1 MKHIITALA
10 LVASTTASAQFYSGN
25 ELLQRMDSDNAHN
38 QMLAMGYVAGVVD
51 MTRGDFHCAPANVT
65 LGQVRDMVRNYLVN
79 TPANRHMNGSV
90 LVTLPLMNVWPCPAK
105 KGGSL

>member
-25 ELLQRMDSDNAHN
+25 ELLQRMDSQDANL
-38 QMLAMGYVAGVVD
+38 QMLTMGYVAGVVD
-51 MTRGDFHCAPANVT
+51 MTRGEYHCAPASVT
-65 LGQVRDMVRNYLVN
+65 LGQVRDMVRNYIYN
-79 TPANRHMNGSV
+79 NPANRHMNGSV
-90 LVTLPLMNVWPCPAK
+90 LVTLPLMGVWPCQK

>member
-10 LVASTTASAQFYSGN
+10 LVVSTTASAQFYTGN
-25 ELLQRMDSDNAHN
+25 DLLQRMDSDNQFHN
-38 QMLAMGYVAGVVD
+38 MLAMGYVAGTFD
-51 MTRGDFHCAPANVT
+51 MTRGEYHCAPAEVT
-65 LGQVRDMVRNYLVN
+65 LGQVRDMVHNYLVN

-90 LVTLPLMNVWPCPAK
+90 LVTLPLMSVWPCPAK

>member
-10 LVASTTASAQFYSGN
+10 LVASTCVSAQFYSGN
-25 ELLQRMDSDNAHN
+25 ELLQRMDSDNAYN
-38 QMLAMGYVAGVVD
+38 KMLAMGYVAGVVD

-65 LGQVRDMVRNYLVN
+65 LGQVRDMVHNYLTN
-79 TPANRHMNGSV
+79 TPANRHMDGSL
-90 LVTLPLMNVWPCPAK
+90 LVTVPLMSVWPCPK